1 MEFKPEGARF
11 MVGLEHFGRPA
22 NRRGFGMAEVVV
34 STAIVGV
41 MIVAALEAAGMVART
56 QRLNAD
62 RLTGPGLARDL
73 LAEIMALPYVDPQT
87 GSSTIGVDTGET
99 SGVRSTFDD
108 VDDYHGWSSS
118 NAVAKNG
125 TTRSGYAGWSQAVT
139 VTWAS
144 RIDATAW
151 SSYDT
156 NLKRITVTVTSP
168 AGVVTQL
175 VGLRS
180 RYGPLERSLPVA
192 GTAVNWI
199 GVELRAG
206 ASSRSQFLAA
216 PLVNLSTDSN

>member
-1 MEFKPEGARF
+1 MIEI
-11 MVGLEHFGRPA
+11 
-22 NRRGFGMAEVVV
+22 VV

-41 MIVAALEAAGMVART
+41 MIVAALDAAGMVART
-56 QRLNAD
+56 KRLNAD

-73 LAEIMALPYVDPQT
+73 LAEVMALPYLDPQT
-87 GSSTIGVDTGET
+87 GSTTIGVDAGE
-99 SGVRSTFDD
+99 SSSARSTFDD
-108 VDDYHGWSSS
+108 IDDYHNWSAT
-118 NAVAKNG
+118 NAVARNG
-125 TTRSGYAGWSQAVT
+125 DARTGYSGWSHAVT

-168 AGVVTQL
+168 AGVATEL

-180 RYGPLERSLPVA
+180 RYGPLERSLPLA
-192 GTAVNWI
+192 GTAVNWM

-206 ASSRSQFLAA
+206 DSTRSQFVAA
-216 PLVNLSTDSN
+216 PLINLSTDTN